1 MLTSVVELLVHSAL
15 ETVKNLLHQSGQTVD
30 DLRGMRI
37 FYLSETFEHEN
48 LHQGK
53 SIGKFIVK
61 LIY

>member
-1 MLTSVVELLVHSAL
+1 MLTSLVELMVHSAL
-15 ETVKNLLHQSGQTVD
+15 ERVKDLLHRSGQTVD

-37 FYLSETFEHEN
+37 FYLSEIFEHED

-53 SIGKFIVK
+53 WIGNLIVK